1 MSPTNLLTH
10 ANNNRRGRHLGSYRV
25 RLHIVYAR
33 PCRATS
39 SRIVANAGPT
49 FVPFWTC
56 HWLIARNCFLD
67 HPGEFHLTTDE
78 LHGSWEM
85 PVLMAASLVDMRLGA
100 VPRELFLAN
109 SSAPSRSLEWLSWQ
123 PRGAPSS
130 PVGQLYKYD
139 PMNCLHAK
147 RRRAGLRIQD
157 STAAG
162 SRIHSKDESQGIC
175 AAWAAMRQTP
185 EGNRTAIIHRPPAA

>member
-1 MSPTNLLTH
+1 
-10 ANNNRRGRHLGSYRV
+10 
-25 RLHIVYAR
+25 
-33 PCRATS
+33 
-39 SRIVANAGPT
+39 
-49 FVPFWTC
+49 
-56 HWLIARNCFLD
+56 
-67 HPGEFHLTTDE
+67 
-78 LHGSWEM
+78 
-85 PVLMAASLVDMRLGA
+85 MRLGA

-109 SSAPSRSLEWLSWQ
+109 SSAPSRSLEWPSWP
-123 PRGAPSS
+123 PRWTPSS

-139 PMNCLHAK
+139 PMNCSHAK

-185 EGNRTAIIHRPPAA
+185 EGNWTAIIHRPPLEASEFTATASMVRLIRYYRTHLIIGGRFRATPSAADWQTARSGGYERIPAGARARSTAGEILRPAAPLRVAYSCARSRASGS